1 MDCILINLYFSF
13 WNSYFKEQLEFLT
26 NMLFFKKQQ
35 YLVKPKQQILSV
47 LFYIFTLPCSKN
59 DLTGL
64 VSAMSTVL
72 CLQGI

>member
-47 LFYIFTLPCSKN
+47 LFYIFTLPCSEN

-64 VSAMSTVL
+64 VSAMSKVL